1 MKYKTSEKVIVNSI
15 IRFLRLNGIVCER
28 HNSGRLKLGEL
39 HGKQETR
46 AVFLGTAGWPDII
59 GCLPDG
65 RFLGIE
71 VKTPER
77 RNNLTALQFDT
88 MAVMMKQG
96 ALAFTATGIDEVE
109 VRLKREGYLK

>member
-1 MKYKTSEKVIVNSI
+1 MKYKTSEKMIVNSI

-28 HNSGRLKLGEL
+28 HNSGRLRIEGD
-39 HGKQETR
+39 HR
-46 AVFLGTAGWPDII
+46 ARLAFLGSAGWPDII

-88 MAVMMKQG
+88 LAVMMKQG
-96 ALAFTATGIDEVE
+96 ALAFTATGIEDVE